1 MKDMHSGVKVQTAI
15 AAAALSADNTP
26 PAVDLVG
33 FNAALIV
40 LAIGAGGITF
50 SGANKIEFKLTH
62 SDDDSTY
69 TAVDAGDVIGVTA
82 VGAGGI
88 VKALT
93 AAHAA
98 ASSYRFGYVGGKRYI
113 KLLADF
119 SGTHGTATPIAAVAV
134 LGQPHDA
141 PVADQI

>member
-1 MKDMHSGVKVQTAI
+1 MKDMHSGVKAVTAI
-15 AAAALSADNTP
+15 AAATLDADNTP
-26 PAVDLVG
+26 PAVDLQG
-33 FNAALIV
+33 FNAAEIL

-50 SGANKIEFKLTH
+50 SGANKIEFVLTH

-69 TAVDAGDVIGVTA
+69 TNVTVDDVLGVESVTD
-82 VGAGGI
+82 GI

-98 ASSYRFGYVGGKRYI
+98 AASYRLGYVGGKRYI

-119 SGTHGTATPIAAVAV
+119 SGTHGTGTPIAAVAL